1 MSKSL
6 KKIAKVGLKVVTVGA
21 SGSDGWG
28 SKAVGALS
36 GGLVGDS
43 SVYGS
48 SGGLSGLLGG
58 GQAAGMDN
66 LAKTQM
72 AIANQ
77 QAEQASKEARDAA
90 DSNILSLKA
99 DLEKNQAA
107 KAAAELNPV
116 DDQTADVDLA
126 TQGNNA
132 STRRKKYSTSSVSS
146 GSGGPAIRI

>member
-6 KKIAKVGLKVVTVGA
+6 KKIAKATVKVASLGAVG
-21 SGSDGWG
+21 SGGWG
-28 SKAVGALS
+28 SQAVGALS

-48 SGGLSGLLGG
+48 SGGLAGLLGG
-58 GQAAGMDN
+58 GTAGMDN

-77 QAEQASKEARDAA
+77 QAAQATQEAKDAA
-90 DSNILSLKA
+90 DSNILSIKA
-99 DLEKNQAA
+99 DLEKNQAQ
-107 KAAAELNPV
+107 KAADETKTV
-116 DDQTADVDLA
+116 DDSTVNVDLNA
-126 TQGNNA
+126 QGNSA
-132 STRRKKYSTSSVSS
+132 STRRKKYSTSSVAS

>member
-6 KKIAKVGLKVVTVGA
+6 KKITKGVVKVASLGAVGP
-21 SGSDGWG
+21 GGWG
-28 SKAVGALS
+28 GKAVGALS

-48 SGGLSGLLGG
+48 SGGLAGLMGG
-58 GQAAGMDN
+58 GAVGMDN

-90 DSNILSLKA
+90 DSNIMSLKA

-116 DDQTADVDLA
+116 DEKTAEVDL
-126 TQGNNA
+126 TNQGSNA

>member
-6 KKIAKVGLKVVTVGA
+6 KKIAKVATKVVTVGA
-21 SGSDGWG
+21 VGDGGWG

-48 SGGLSGLLGG
+48 SGGLAGILGG
-58 GQAAGMDN
+58 GQTAGMDN

-77 QAEQASKEARDAA
+77 QAAQATQEAKDAA
-90 DSNILSLKA
+90 DSNILSIKA
-99 DLEKNQAA
+99 DLEKNQAQ
-107 KAAAELNPV
+107 KAADETKTT
-116 DDQTADVDLA
+116 DDDTPDVDLNA
-126 TQGNNA
+126 QGNNA
-132 STRRKKYSTSSVSS
+132 STRRKKYSTSSVAS